1 MKNLVETKVDAAPKL
16 HAKELRLSGRKRN
29 RLKGEKAI

>member
-1 MKNLVETKVDAAPKL
+1 MKSMVEMKVDAAPKL
-16 HAKELRLSGRKRN
+16 HARELRLSGRKRN

>member
-1 MKNLVETKVDAAPKL
+1 MKSMDEMKVDAAPKL
-16 HAKELRLSGRKRN
+16 HAGELRLSGRKRN